1 MRVCVCVSQNEDQHN
16 VFDVFWFAL
25 FFSLSLSYYILTY
38 LKYTLNSLYKQIA
51 KYFNSLFDF
60 LTIDRIDQVFEFVEF
75 SDRIDELVDNE

>member
-1 MRVCVCVSQNEDQHN
+1 MYLMFFGS
-16 VFDVFWFAL
+16 L
-25 FFSLSLSYYILTY
+25 FFLSLSYYILTY

-75 SDRIDELVDNE
+75 SDRIDELVDNEWIYD